1 MLQLLLQRDV
11 KKKAHSISKQSNKFQ
26 QELGIHGK
34 TNETASCTR
43 QAKEIKRKAK
53 DEGIKRINKP
63 GKTNPYMAD
72 IPNGINKLM
81 FIKQTLISGYV
92 SVCLKGCT
100 RPLHQ
105 ELSTINCLTIMIRQ

>member
-26 QELGIHGK
+26 QELSIHGK

-53 DEGIKRINKP
+53 EEG
-63 GKTNPYMAD
+63 
-72 IPNGINKLM
+72 
-81 FIKQTLISGYV
+81 IKQTLTWLIS
-92 SVCLKGCT
+92 LM
-100 RPLHQ
+100 
-105 ELSTINCLTIMIRQ
+105 ESTS